1 MSPPD
6 RPTALVSPTALPG
19 ASALAP
25 APRPQAPGASIE
37 LVRQMPVG
45 RLLLVQEEDQ
55 APAPLGTAAAALLRR
70 CRGPVSLC
78 PGLME
83 SKLPLWALWDWL
95 GSRPGVAVVDDWR
108 RAQVVWARS
117 AHASAQYWSAQQGPL
132 PGSAPQAPLPSTA
145 RTLLIEVPQLSLG
158 RPRRQRQE
166 PGDADLTGCLRLTS
180 PDRSDAVELRVGGLS
195 RHFWRMRQAWQSA
208 ANDASIELMLTCGPR
223 LLVVPANASIEL
235 MH

>member
-1 MSPPD
+1 MCPSD
-6 RPTALVSPTALPG
+6 QPTALALPV

-25 APRPQAPGASIE
+25 APRVQAPGASIE
-37 LVRQMPVG
+37 LVRQMPAG
-45 RLLLVQEEDQ
+45 RLLLVQEEDR
-55 APAPLGTAAAALLRR
+55 APAPLGPAAAALLRR

-78 PGLME
+78 PGLVE
-83 SKLPLWALWDWL
+83 AKSPLWDWL
-95 GSRPGVAVVDDWR
+95 GSRPGLAVVDDWR

-117 AHASAQYWSAQQGPL
+117 AHASGQYW
-132 PGSAPQAPLPSTA
+132 SAPQAPLPSTA

-180 PDRSDAVELRVGGLS
+180 PDRSDAVELRVAGLS
-195 RHFWRMRQAWQSA
+195 RHFWRIRQAWQSA
-208 ANDASIELMLTCGPR
+208 ASEASIELMLTCGPR